1 MQTKLQN
8 NSVPPI
14 TKPPFLIASY
24 RTIPLKILDIPPIP
38 KWKNPYAHVKAKV
51 DSKR

>member
-8 NSVPPI
+8 NSILPN
-14 TKPPFLIASY
+14 TKPAFLIASY
-24 RTIPLKILDIPPIP
+24 RTIPLKILEIPPIP

-51 DSKR
+51 DSRR